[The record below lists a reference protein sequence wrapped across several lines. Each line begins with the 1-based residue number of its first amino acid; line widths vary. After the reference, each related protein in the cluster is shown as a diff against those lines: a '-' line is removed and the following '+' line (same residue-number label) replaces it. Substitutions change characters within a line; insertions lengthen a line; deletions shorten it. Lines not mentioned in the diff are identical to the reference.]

1 MGIEG
6 RVEVGWVQARRERG
20 EKEGGVGVRVWVGV
34 GGMVEGMG
42 AEEGGWGLGLN
53 EAFFPRRII
62 PEEALQNE

>member
-1 MGIEG
+1 MGAGEEG
-6 RVEVGWVQARRERG
+6 KGR
-20 EKEGGVGVRVWVGV
+20 EGGRGGGEGGGV

-62 PEEALQNE
+62 SEEALQNE